1 MSAARDLVVKVRLMA
16 DGSGLVGQTRPAVA
30 AIEEVKTA
38 TTGAAGAARD
48 MAGASGA
55 AATATSTAG
64 NASRQAA
71 AAAATLATDT
81 RQAGAAI
88 GAFTTISGTA
98 RASVSSFGVAQ
109 REAGAASD
117 ALAADLRQAK
127 TIADQMQAE
136 MAELR
141 AEIERLAN
149 AQRGGAKASNDN
161 AKAMNDNVRSAGQVK
176 AGYFSL
182 GQNLQDVGVQM
193 SMGTDLMRIMAMQ
206 GGQLATAVD
215 MIGVGGAGGR
225 LASFLAGPWGAV
237 FLTATAILGPMIA
250 QLLTAKDAMQSVE
263 IQSSALGAA
272 QSALGDIFD
281 LTTGK
286 LKAQTSALAAT
297 NEQLRIN
304 ARLMAVNLRAEAATE
319 EKSSRE
325 AFSKAGSPGA
335 LQRGLGIAGILTGD
349 VAGGLG
355 AMAGNRGVRQLAR
368 QLREADKLTG
378 ADRTKRFEDLVDIAE
393 DLNFKGSGLNRQDV
407 LKAIGDLASSRS
419 KRDIANRIDQS
430 LDSGV
435 LDAGLRQDGRTKKPP
450 KPKSTA
456 ARDEFGRDAA
466 DKIAGI
472 VGQFDAAPGV
482 IDKTNAKVRELDD
495 LIDDLSRRKPP
506 GFEKLIASAEAA
518 KVTVRDGLIAT
529 VAQAFDRPRTLGEK
543 AGAALSDLDA
553 VITDLRTKKPVDWE
567 KSVAEAERAKGK
579 IADALNEPFRDWQ
592 QQQQDAS
599 EVQQLLIAGRSA
611 EAEATQEVLR
621 QARQVGD
628 AAWDN
633 YDAIL
638 AGVRARREESAA
650 LDRVYRRQDMYLG
663 SVRQVR
669 AAIEDATQAWVRG
682 DLGQILKTPK
692 RLFEAF
698 QQLKGRELFEGL
710 FGDAFAQL
718 ERELTEGP
726 VEKASRRMAGEMD
739 GATSA
744 VRRFTQAAMGSATEI
759 LTGTPPDSPDIV
771 VTGKPPEKVTAETLM
786 RDSIAK
792 VATQVT
798 DIFTSS
804 ETADRIGKKIGEV
817 GGKAMSGVA
826 TGAQI
831 AGIANFLG
839 IKGFSGQGA
848 QIGGGIGALTGL
860 PGGEILGSIAGGLIG
875 SLIKGPT
882 RSGYASIRTDDA
894 GNAQAAVSGGRNSD
908 GRKKEALTYADA
920 VLDGL
925 GRIASGLGGRLGSG
939 LDLGTIGSQGDK
951 FVFDPDGA
959 GSQAGSK
966 FDTIE
971 EAVSAALSSAL
982 GKGAVTGLSDAVRK
996 ALGSSTDVEK
1006 AVAEALQVKNLET
1019 LLGGVGGQLN
1029 AMFREFDDAAA
1040 ERVRLAKTY
1049 GLDLIAVEKKNA
1061 EERAKLLDQTLA
1073 ARVGS
1078 LQSLLKDLRYGDM
1091 FEGTADER
1099 RSQILG
1105 EITEARADADAG
1117 VDGAADRL
1125 SELYRLLIET
1135 TRENYGTAGAQ
1146 FRSDKAL
1153 VESGAADIIKRETD
1167 RINAAA
1173 QAQQATT
1180 AAVAAGN
1187 ALVAEGNRLTDE
1199 GNDQLARL
1207 ISAVEANNVLLRDMT
1222 GRPDRSIDVA
1232 QLARV

>member
-1 MSAARDLVVKVRLMA
+1 MSAARDLVAKVRLMA

-38 TTGAAGAARD
+38 TTGAATAARD
-48 MAGASGA
+48 LAGASGA
-55 AATATSTAG
+55 AATATGGAG
-64 NASRQAA
+64 TASRQAA

-127 TIADQMQAE
+127 VVADQMQAE

-161 AKAMNDNVRSAGQVK
+161 SRAMNDNARSAGQVK

-225 LASFLAGPWGAV
+225 LAAFLAGPWGAV
-237 FLTATAILGPMIA
+237 FLTATAILGPMIV

-263 IQSSALGAA
+263 IQSSALGSA

-286 LKAQTSALAAT
+286 LKAQTSALAAS

-304 ARLMAVNLRAEAATE
+304 ARLMAVNLRIESAAEA
-319 EKSSRE
+319 KSSQDVFQR
-325 AFSKAGSPGA
+325 AGSPGA
-335 LQRGLGIAGILTGD
+335 IQRGIGIAGILTGN
-349 VAGGLG
+349 VRGGLG
-355 AMAGNRGVRQLAR
+355 EMAGSTSVRNLAR
-368 QLREADKLTG
+368 LLRDADKMQG
-378 ADRTKRFEDLVDIAE
+378 DARTKRFEELVGIAE
-393 DLNFKGSGLNRQDV
+393 TVDFKGSGISRQDV
-407 LKAIGDLASSRS
+407 LKAIGDKASSRS
-419 KRDIANRIDQS
+419 KLDIADAIDRS
-430 LDSGV
+430 LDTGV
-435 LDAGLRQDGRTKKPP
+435 LDTGLRQDGRTKKPP

-553 VITDLRTKKPVDWE
+553 VIADLREKKPVDWE

-579 IADALNEPFRDWQ
+579 ITAALNEPFRDWQ

-638 AGVRARREESAA
+638 AGVRARRDESFA

-669 AAIEDATQAWVRG
+669 AAIEDATQAWERG
-682 DLGQILKTPK
+682 DLREILKTPAK
-692 RLFEAF
+692 LFEAY
-698 QQLKGRELFEGL
+698 QQLKGKELFEGL

-726 VEKASRRMAGEMD
+726 VDKASRRMAGEMD
-739 GATSA
+739 VATAA
-744 VRRFTQAAMGSATEI
+744 VRRFAQAANGSATEVA
-759 LTGTPPDSPDIV
+759 TGTPADAPEIV
-771 VTGKPPEKVTAETLM
+771 VNGQPGGRVTADSLM
-786 RDSIAK
+786 RDSLTR
-792 VATQVT
+792 VSTQLV
-798 DIFTSS
+798 DVFTSS
-804 ETADRIGKKIGEV
+804 DTAGKIGRKIGEY
-817 GGKAMSGVA
+817 GGKALSGVA

-831 AGIANFLG
+831 AGVANFLG
-839 IKGFSGQGA
+839 IKGFSSQGS

-875 SLIKGPT
+875 SLVKGPT

-894 GNAQAAVSGGRNSD
+894 GNAQSAVSGGRNSD

-1019 LLGGVGGQLN
+1019 LLGGVGGQLS

-1049 GLDLIAVEKKNA
+1049 GLDLLAVEKKNA
-1061 EERAKLLDQTLA
+1061 EERAKLLDQTLS

-1078 LQSLLKDLRYGDM
+1078 LKDLLKDLQYGDI

-1125 SELYRLLIET
+1125 AELYRLLIDT
-1135 TRENYGTAGAQ
+1135 TRENFGTAGSQ
-1146 FRSDKAL
+1146 YRNDRAL
-1153 VESGAADIIKRETD
+1153 VQSGAADVIKRETD

-1180 AAVAAGN
+1180 AAVATGN
-1187 ALVAEGNRLTDE
+1187 ALAAEGNKLADE
-1199 GNDQLARL
+1199 GNDQIARL
-1207 ISAVEANNVLLRDMT
+1207 ISVMEDNNVLLRDMT
-1222 GRPDRSIDVA
+1222 GRTVRGLDLA
-1232 QLARV
+1232 QIASV